1 MRYTVKYNR
10 LNDLAKVR
18 PGLSISLKEA
28 VETGAITDTGVIPD
42 YNNIDNPESVIGRVR
57 DNFEAVEAMRTIK
70 SLGLKKNDSTPP
82 PNPSSSTEPQTE

>member
-1 MRYTVKYNR
+1 MRYTAKYNR
-10 LNDLAKVR
+10 LKDLAKVR

-42 YNNIDNPESVIGRVR
+42 YNNIENPESIIGRVR

-70 SLGLKKNDSTPP
+70 SLGMKKTEPTPVQT
-82 PNPSSSTEPQTE
+82 SSSSSEPQTE

>member
-10 LNDLAKVR
+10 IKDLAKVR

-42 YNNIDNPESVIGRVR
+42 YNNIENPESIIGRVR

-70 SLGLKKNDSTPP
+70 SLGMKKTEPTPVQT
-82 PNPSSSTEPQTE
+82 SSSSLEPQTE